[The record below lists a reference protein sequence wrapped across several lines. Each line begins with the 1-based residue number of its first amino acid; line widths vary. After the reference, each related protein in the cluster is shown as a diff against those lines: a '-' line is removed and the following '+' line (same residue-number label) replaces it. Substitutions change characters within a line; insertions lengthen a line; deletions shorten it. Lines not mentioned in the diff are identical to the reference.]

1 MTKKVMFL
9 FERSTADRKSVLAAP
24 VVAMSLAVC
33 ALVLCVS
40 ACGSAGEP
48 GGTPDLTGLTLSEA
62 QTLASE
68 AGLELIEGE
77 TLPSFLPADT
87 ILAQDPLPGTDSDDI
102 GAIEVIVS
110 RDPVPV
116 QIRAIKPKDPDADGH
131 ENDDLLPNLYDGDL
145 STYWSTETTYRSPD
159 FQGLGDKIGVGFSFW
174 LEEGATMLKIDY
186 TLTGWKG
193 EVQMVSTQDL
203 PIALAQLGQ
212 NKRVSWLQPITS
224 GRIWF
229 TQLAPLPDSDRY
241 GAIINE
247 ITFYR

>member
-1 MTKKVMFL
+1 MFL
-9 FERSTADRKSVLAAP
+9 FERSTGDRKSVLATSI
-24 VVAMSLAVC
+24 VVLILGVC
-33 ALVLCVS
+33 AVVLVVS
-40 ACGSAGEP
+40 ACGSASEP
-48 GGTPDLTGLTLSEA
+48 GGTPNFTGLTLSEA
-62 QTLASE
+62 QTLASK

-77 TLPSFLPADT
+77 ALPSFLPAGT
-87 ILAQDPLPGTDSDDI
+87 ILAQYPLPGTDSDIDPI
-102 GAIEVIVS
+102 QVTVS
-110 RDPVPV
+110 RDPIPV
-116 QIRAIKPKDPDADGH
+116 QIRNVQPKDPDADGH

-159 FQGLGDKIGVGFSFW
+159 FQGLGDKVGVGFSFW

-193 EVQMVSTQDL
+193 EVQMVSSQNL

-212 NKRVSWLQPITS
+212 NKRVSWLRPISS